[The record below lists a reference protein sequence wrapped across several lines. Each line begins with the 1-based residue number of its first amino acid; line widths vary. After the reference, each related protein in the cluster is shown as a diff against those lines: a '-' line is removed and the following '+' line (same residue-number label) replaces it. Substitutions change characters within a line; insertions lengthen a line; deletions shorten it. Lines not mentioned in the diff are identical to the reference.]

1 MVGAERVSLDAH
13 DGIAVLAERAERE
26 NLGEEV
32 RQVVPSADVL
42 ENDVTRA
49 NKLAH
54 EQILVVHVT
63 RAFTDCLVLC
73 DTDRSLIVNVNCDS
87 ERWTLADPS
96 SGSLPAFLPH
106 LPNLGAA
113 PFSFYLRS
121 VGSLCGELRGP
132 APLYE
137 APLAAFLPGPSS
149 ERHGRAVRPPFPA

>member
-1 MVGAERVSLDAH
+1 MRAQKNGGGCVGFMVGAERVSLDAH

-73 DTDRSLIVNVNCDS
+73 DTILM
-87 ERWTLADPS
+87 
-96 SGSLPAFLPH
+96 
-106 LPNLGAA
+106 
-113 PFSFYLRS
+113 
-121 VGSLCGELRGP
+121 
-132 APLYE
+132 
-137 APLAAFLPGPSS
+137 
-149 ERHGRAVRPPFPA
+149 